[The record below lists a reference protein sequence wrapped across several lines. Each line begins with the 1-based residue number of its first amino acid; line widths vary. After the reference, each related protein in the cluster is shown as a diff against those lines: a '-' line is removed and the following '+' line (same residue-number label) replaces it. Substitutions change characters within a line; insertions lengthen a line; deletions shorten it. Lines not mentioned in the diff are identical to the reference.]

1 MSQDFP
7 TITQDLFEL
16 ETMAVDAAKH
26 WRLLYAG
33 YSNWA
38 IGLDQTRR
46 RGAFKFL
53 KQVQTGNFYTLYL
66 SPEYVQNHVSQL
78 GQLNGGNRM
87 TRPDLTANEW
97 HTIDETISRF
107 GVETNDVATILD
119 SASNEL
125 LDEGVTDHLILNKP
139 GEVFEA
145 IYYTLWCKKYGAE
158 NFERSEVESWN

>member
-1 MSQDFP
+1 MSQDFS
-7 TITQDLFEL
+7 TITQDIFEPG
-16 ETMAVDAAKH
+16 TMVVDAAKH
-26 WRLLYAG
+26 CRLLYAG

-53 KQVQTGNFYTLYL
+53 KQARTGNFYMLAL

-78 GQLNGGNRM
+78 WQLNGGNRM

-97 HTIDETISRF
+97 DTVDETINRF

-119 SASNEL
+119 NAANEL
-125 LDEGVTDHLILNKP
+125 LDDGVVDHLILNKP

-145 IYYTLWCKKYGAE
+145 IYYKLWCKKYGAE
-158 NFERSEVESWN
+158 NFEQLEVES